1 MSPFEHVGTP
11 SGDDGSPASE
21 DGPGRGPSVPGGLP
35 VPSGPERG
43 PASSGARPDR
53 TSAVG
58 RLAATVER
66 LRSEVQAAHAA
77 ADGRALIELAKG
89 IMVERLRCGP
99 AQATRQLAELAEKAA
114 VSQLELAVDIINQAA
129 RDRVAEIAGDF
140 LHRTRTEPAG
150 TGPADAACATV
161 GVRLRTAESAALAAG
176 DAQAVADSLLQHALS
191 PLGATAVAI
200 WTAGSDTSLT
210 LAGHAGF
217 PADEAVRWRY
227 VPPGVVTVARQALTE
242 RDTVRFASLSET
254 GIPSIGRTHPPHGGR
269 VALPAGTG
277 GRIHGVLEICW
288 QQPLPPQP
296 PVIMRQIG
304 ALAELCPPALE
315 PAPASYGHGPPPAQR
330 VPAVAELVDLAD
342 GLHD

>member
-1 MSPFEHVGTP
+1 MSPFEHVGAP

-21 DGPGRGPSVPGGLP
+21 DGAGQGPSVPGGLP
-35 VPSGPERG
+35 APTGPERG
-43 PASSGARPDR
+43 PGPTGARPDR

-58 RLAATVER
+58 RLAATVAR

-129 RDRVAEIAGDF
+129 RDRVAEVAGDF

-150 TGPADAACATV
+150 TGPADAAGATV

-176 DAQAVADSLLQHALS
+176 DAQAVADSLLQHALT

-254 GIPSIGRTHPPHGGR
+254 GIPSIGRTHHPHGGR

-296 PVIMRQIG
+296 PVIMRQIE
-304 ALAELCPPALE
+304 ALAELCAHALE
-315 PAPASYGHGPPPAQR
+315 TTPAVYGHGPASAQR
-330 VPAVAELVDLAD
+330 VP
-342 GLHD
+342 

>member
-242 RDTVRFASLSET
+242 RDTVQFASLSET
-254 GIPSIGRTHPPHGGR
+254 GIPSIGRTHHPHGGR

-296 PVIMRQIG
+296 PVIMRQIE
-304 ALAELCPPALE
+304 ALAELCAHALE
-315 PAPASYGHGPPPAQR
+315 TAPASYGHGGDA
-330 VPAVAELVDLAD
+330 LGGD
-342 GLHD
+342 